1 MMRGAWIL
9 LAVVLAVGCASAPHT
24 SRVADVTKGDYY
36 TNDEIKGLS
45 GADRDRYCN
54 SLEGRIEALRA
65 ETARYNASAD
75 SIATAAEALRQEN
88 VALTTQI
95 RDLDNEVRQLR
106 LARRSTTSY
115 VVKAGDS
122 LQKISESVFS
132 TPNRA
137 KDIYEANKAAI
148 GKFTDPLKPGIRLTI
163 PAK

>member
-1 MMRGAWIL
+1 MTRSRG
-9 LAVVLAVGCASAPHT
+9 SRAPIAIGT
-24 SRVADVTKGDYY
+24 ATPSKG
-36 TNDEIKGLS
+36 E
-45 GADRDRYCN
+45 
-54 SLEGRIEALRA
+54 IEALRA

-95 RDLDNEVRQLR
+95 RDLDNEMRQLR